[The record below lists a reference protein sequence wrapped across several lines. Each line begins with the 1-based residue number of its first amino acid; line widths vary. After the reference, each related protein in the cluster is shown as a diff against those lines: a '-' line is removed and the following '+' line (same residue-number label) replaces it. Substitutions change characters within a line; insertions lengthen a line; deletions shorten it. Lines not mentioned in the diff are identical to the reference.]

1 MKRFIKTL
9 EKPNGDL
16 DYRKLTAF
24 SSYVIG
30 GFCGV
35 FVVMSDLWLS
45 KEINPYAIGVVG
57 LFFGLASGQTYFS
70 MQNKKIDSKIESD
83 KSNL

>member
-1 MKRFIKTL
+1 MNRFIKTL
-9 EKPNGDL
+9 EKSNGDL

-30 GFCGV
+30 GACGV
-35 FVVMSDLWLS
+35 FIVISDLVLT

-70 MQNKKIDSKIESD
+70 MQNKKIDNNINHD
-83 KSNL
+83 GGSN

>member
-9 EKPNGDL
+9 EKANGDL

-24 SSYVIG
+24 SAYVIG

-35 FVVMSDLWLS
+35 YVVMSDLWL
-45 KEINPYAIGVVG
+45 KKDINPYAIGVVG

-70 MQNKKIDSKIESD
+70 MQNKKLEQDRQSQ
-83 KSNL
+83 